1 MTAPTANTKFVSDG
15 RIGIDITNLTSACNY
30 GVGETHFGAR
40 GSEFVYA
47 NSTGALNQGA
57 ICGINA
63 DGTLTALTGAL
74 LGTASN
80 TVSIR
85 FGFVQTAFASSQ
97 FGFVATRGGK
107 VLIRILGAGGMGV
120 PLYTTDTAGALSAT
134 SASASQ
140 FQIFGVSLES
150 SVSASGSTASVA
162 TANVSFPIARFPKI
176 GGG

>member
-15 RIGIDITNLTSACNY
+15 RIGIDISNITSACNY
-30 GVGETHFGAR
+30 GVGETHQGAR
-40 GSEFVYA
+40 GSEYVYA
-47 NSTGALNQGA
+47 NSTGALSQGA
-57 ICGINA
+57 IVSINA
-63 DGTLTALTGAL
+63 DGTMTALSGTGL
-74 LGTASN
+74 ISSSN

-85 FGFVQTAFASSQ
+85 FAFLQTAFLSSQ
-97 FGFVATRGGK
+97 FGFVQVRGGK
-107 VLIRILGAGGMGV
+107 VLIRILGAAGMGAQ
-120 PLYTTDTAGALSAT
+120 LYTTDTAGALSAS

-140 FQIFGVSLES
+140 FQIFGVSLEA

>member
-1 MTAPTANTKFVSDG
+1 MTAPTANSKFVSDG
-15 RIGIDITNLTSACNY
+15 RIGIDISNLTSACNY
-30 GVGETHFGAR
+30 QVGETHQGNR
-40 GSEFVYA
+40 GSEYVYA
-47 NSTGALNQGA
+47 ASTGALNQGA
-57 ICGINA
+57 IVGINA
-63 DGTLTALTGAL
+63 DGTMTALTGAL

-80 TVSIR
+80 TVAVR
-85 FGFVQTAFASSQ
+85 FAFVQTAFLSSQ
-97 FGFVATRGGK
+97 YGFVQVRGGK
-107 VLIRILGAGGMGV
+107 CLIRILGAAGAGA

-150 SVSASGSTASVA
+150 SVSAVASTASVA

>member
-1 MTAPTANTKFVSDG
+1 MTAPVANTKFVSDG
-15 RIGIDITNLTSACNY
+15 RIGIDIFTIGSNANY
-30 GVGETHFGAR
+30 GVGETHWGAN
-40 GSEFVYA
+40 GSEYVYA
-47 NSTGALNQGA
+47 ASTGALTQGA
-57 ICGINA
+57 IVGLNA
-63 DGTLTALTGAL
+63 GGTMTALTGAL

-80 TVSIR
+80 TVAIR
-85 FGFVQTAFASSQ
+85 FAFVQTAFASSQ
-97 FGFVATRGGK
+97 FGFVQARGGK
-107 VLIRILGAGGMGV
+107 VLIRILGAAGMGA
-120 PLYTTDTAGALSAT
+120 PLYTTETAGALSGT